1 MAKIWEAEWWT
12 GRSKKQSDLYLKEE
26 NVKIVKEDLEYI
38 KNKVIQEE
46 RLNCQEA
53 LRALNQVKGME
64 YVANIQED
72 SFNEIY
78 DNIESAVE
86 AIIQQVDAKVA
97 DIKAYDS
104 ASWLKKAGSTV
115 AMTGAKFGE
124 GILSVFESIGDGVVS
139 VAGYIG
145 GALGNKSFQDGC
157 ANFIKKSWSHDVFN
171 FYYNSD
177 FAKAS
182 LYTEDSGIASIVK
195 VAGQTASYLALGGFA
210 SGVGASWATSGKGL
224 LKAAGTF
231 AKSTTRINT
240 AIATVGGIGQGT
252 ETGLNNGLE
261 YNEAFGKG
269 VKQGL
274 VQGATAYAFGKLG
287 EKAQK
292 NAAVK
297 EAQGQVK
304 QAEQELS
311 KAQEAYKAADKNYQ
325 TVAND
330 LAKPNSNVL
339 PPSKADAKAML
350 DQALDTKVSA
360 LKDGITARESLEKA
374 TQNLTKVSEAKLSSF
389 QGYTDSITQAGQKAG
404 QQAAKDGLVATVKSV
419 PKNISTSVKNL
430 GAKVDNPQSQ
440 LLGANSTPLD
450 KVKSS
455 AQTLYNNSPSI
466 VRKVENAAGNM
477 IAAPAK
483 TTAEIAKGMTA
494 AVAQQSSVAGKAL
507 VAGVEAFGIGTGVAN
522 NYANAQARMATDTG
536 MNVSANI
543 QDLNASVPSNVST
556 VYDDKIDLGS
566 NIKTPNNQVTNGNNG
581 NGGTNTG
588 GNGWSNNVN
597 GGDEDIVLPEPTTPE
612 EPVIPEEPT
621 TPENPTT
628 PEEPTTPEV
637 PDKTITNPEP
647 TPTPPTNS
655 DNSGSSG
662 IDHGG
667 NTGGGYNPGG
677 SYNGGNAN
685 VWDQVPDSN
694 VDVVEPELPDGE
706 LPIEEP
712 TDTIDTEPPT
722 DESESVYTIP
732 TGLTG
737 ATTSTKSGKKNSSA
751 LPILG
756 GLGAAAAVGVGAKIY
771 MDNKKNNDNGED
783 DEATDEEF
791 NFTDEDNLLADEW
804 KEDDNTSLNFNDIVN
819 EASEDNDD
827 LGEI

>member
-1 MAKIWEAEWWT
+1 MAKILEAEWWT
-12 GRSKKQSDLYLKEE
+12 GRSKKQSDLYLNEE

-115 AMTGAKFGE
+115 VMTGAKFGE

-177 FAKAS
+177 LAKAS

-269 VKQGL
+269 ALQGF

-287 EKAQK
+287 ESAQRSADIRTAKSQIEQAEKSIKEYGPSAKAYDKAGVTGTKAQTT
-292 NAAVK
+292 VT
-297 EAQGQVK
+297 EA
-304 QAEQELS
+304 
-311 KAQEAYKAADKNYQ
+311 
-325 TVAND
+325 T
-330 LAKPNSNVL
+330 SN
-339 PPSKADAKAML
+339 
-350 DQALDTKVSA
+350 
-360 LKDGITARESLEKA
+360 LEKA
-374 TQNLTKVSEAKLSSF
+374 TQNLAEVSKRKLSSY

-612 EPVIPEEPT
+612 EPVIPEKPTTPEEPT
-621 TPENPTT
+621 TPEN
-628 PEEPTTPEV
+628 PTTPEV

-712 TDTIDTEPPT
+712 TDTIDTELPT

-804 KEDDNTSLNFNDIVN
+804 KEDDDASLNFNDIVN